1 MRVAAA
7 AVEGIGPENFQIPAA
22 PDLVPE
28 GPWKAV
34 EGSINAPKGFKSAG
48 EANPF

>member
-1 MRVAAA
+1 MRVSAAA
-7 AVEGIGPENFQIPAA
+7 TEGNGPENFQIPAA

-34 EGSINAPKGFKSAG
+34 EGCINAPKGFKSAG
-48 EANPF
+48 DQLT